1 MSPTSDMQDLHML
14 PISPTHTGASRELA
28 SANATPASFG
38 TGAAAIAMAIVFNL
52 PFATLASIY
61 EYPQILRRPAGE
73 ALDAFAAGGPL
84 LVLTW
89 YGFAL
94 TALALVPLAIG
105 LSISAGRLTRHPVLS
120 IGAAIVGTLA
130 GLTQAI
136 GLMRWVF
143 VVPALAAAHAD
154 PAASPAVTASTEA
167 AFALLNNYG
176 GVAVGEHLGQLLTAM
191 FVGLMALLQW
201 REAAR
206 IASSIGVLTVLLIVA
221 GTGEGLALALGQSGD
236 MFSLA
241 TIAGFLGLTAW
252 FIATGAG
259 LIRNAMRR

>member
-1 MSPTSDMQDLHML
+1 ML
-14 PISPTHTGASRELA
+14 PISQALAGVSRNLA
-28 SANATPASFG
+28 IADVAPAGLG
-38 TGAAAIAMAIVFNL
+38 TGVAAIAMAVVFNL
-52 PFATLASIY
+52 PFATLAKIY

-84 LVLTW
+84 LILTW

-105 LSISAGRLTRHPVLS
+105 LSISTGRLARHPGLS
-120 IGAAIVGTLA
+120 LGAAIVGALA

-167 AFALLNNYG
+167 AFALLNSYG
-176 GVAVGEHLGQLLTAM
+176 GVAIGEHLGQLLTAT
-191 FVGLMALLQW
+191 FVVMMAMLQW
-201 REAAR
+201 RETAR
-206 IASSIGVLTVLLIVA
+206 IASSIGALTALLVIF

-236 MFSLA
+236 LFSLA
-241 TIAGFLGLTAW
+241 TIAGFLALTAW
-252 FIATGAG
+252 FIATGTG
-259 LIRNAMRR
+259 LFRNALRRQQV